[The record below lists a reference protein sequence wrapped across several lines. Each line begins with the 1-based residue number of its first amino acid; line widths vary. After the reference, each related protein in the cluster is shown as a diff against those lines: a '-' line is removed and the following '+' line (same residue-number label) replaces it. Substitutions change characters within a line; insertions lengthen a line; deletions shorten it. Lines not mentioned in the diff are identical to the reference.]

1 MGTEEQKEISPIQPR
16 VLPLLQQTLAISL
29 ETARRNDT
37 LGDRAALHMPRS
49 ENSLADAIM
58 TMRRLL
64 LTWFPATFQCST
76 RRASLWG
83 YCL

>member
-16 VLPLLQQTLAISL
+16 LLPLLQQTLAISL

-49 ENSLADAIM
+49 
-58 TMRRLL
+58 
-64 LTWFPATFQCST
+64 
-76 RRASLWG
+76 
-83 YCL
+83 